1 MSKAEHKFKYKIDT
15 GIVHDVVLN
24 MLAKQFNPDEQSFT

>member
-24 MLAKQFNPDEQSFT
+24 MLAMQFNPDKESFT